1 MDSAALLVGLGL
13 GVGVWLVGEGFL
25 GAPPAS
31 ENVRPRRR
39 QFRALVKVRALLVEA
54 GHPRIDPLLFLLTG
68 VLVAL
73 GVGIAVSFLIPI
85 PVLSVLAGV
94 GMVGGA
100 LGYVARQ
107 RDARYQRLQQAWPG
121 LIDHV
126 RAGIRSGSDVT
137 MAIIALPGSLPP
149 DIVKPVA
156 EFRAD
161 IRRGMDTDT
170 ALGELAQRFANPV
183 GDRICEVLRMAHEVG
198 GTDLPG
204 VLLQLQHSVRADIAV
219 RQDAQAAQSWI
230 RSTALLALA
239 APWIVLVVIG
249 TREQTVAAYQTLE
262 GTLILM
268 VGALVSVVANRMM
281 RSLGELPPAT
291 RWLA

>member
-1 MDSAALLVGLGL
+1 
-13 GVGVWLVGEGFL
+13 
-25 GAPPAS
+25 
-31 ENVRPRRR
+31 
-39 QFRALVKVRALLVEA
+39 VKVRALLQEA

-94 GMVGGA
+94 GMVCGA
-100 LGYVARQ
+100 LGYVAKQ

-121 LIDHV
+121 LIDHL
-126 RAGIRSGSDVT
+126 RAGVRSGSDVT
-137 MAIIALPGSLPP
+137 MAVIALPDSLPP

-170 ALGELAQRFANPV
+170 ALSEIAQRFANPV

-219 RQDAQAAQSWI
+219 RQDAQAAQLGCCGVFGQWYRLI
-230 RSTALLALA
+230 FYA
-239 APWIVLVVIG
+239 ARTCCW
-249 TREQTVAAYQTLE
+249 
-262 GTLILM
+262 
-268 VGALVSVVANRMM
+268 
-281 RSLGELPPAT
+281 
-291 RWLA
+291 

>member
-1 MDSAALLVGLGL
+1 MDRAAMLVSLAL
-13 GVGVWLVGEGFL
+13 GVGVWLVAEGFL
-25 GAPPAS
+25 RAPPES
-31 ENVRPRRR
+31 DGVQLRRR
-39 QFRALVKVRALLVEA
+39 PSRTLGKVRALLREA
-54 GHPRIDPLLFLLTG
+54 GHPRVDPLVFLVTG
-68 VLVAL
+68 VLAAL
-73 GVGIAVSFLIPI
+73 GVGITVSLLIPI

-94 GMVGGA
+94 GMWCGA
-100 LGYVARQ
+100 LGYVTKQ

-121 LIDHV
+121 LIDHL

-137 MAIIALPGSLPP
+137 MAVVALPDSLPP
-149 DIVKPVA
+149 DIVNPLVV
-156 EFRAD
+156 FRAD

-170 ALGELAQRFANPV
+170 AVGELAERFANPV

-219 RQDAQAAQSWI
+219 REDARAAQSWI

-268 VGALVSVVANRMM
+268 VGALVSVVAFRMM
-281 RSLGELPPAT
+281 RSIGELPPAT